1 MATIDYHSHPYIR
14 QINEYQTE
22 LAMLRDAV
30 DHILDELEGPKWM
43 TSTAHIL
50 QGRFSHLVE
59 SFPFPSEDQIAAH
72 SPILP
77 SP

>member
-1 MATIDYHSHPYIR
+1 MATTDYHSHPYVR
-14 QINEYQTE
+14 QINEYQLE

-30 DHILDELEGPKWM
+30 EHILGELDGPEWM

-59 SFPFPSEDQIAAH
+59 SFPFPSPEQIA
-72 SPILP
+72 L
-77 SP
+77 